1 MFRPT
6 DHAVKPHTRLSRRA
20 WLEVGA
26 IGALGLAWP
35 KLLKARQGRHFSSGR
50 IPGFARAKRCVVIFQ
65 FGGPGQQDLWDMKP
79 EAPAEARGEF
89 RPIDTSVP
97 GMAICEHMPH
107 LAKAARH
114 YAIVRSMS
122 HRDFEHGTASYTAL
136 TGHPHPNPGTNT
148 PARPDD
154 FPTYGSVVSRL
165 RPSQRGVPDFV
176 VLGPV
181 MHQGNR
187 PPLAGQG
194 PGFLGRSYDPF
205 RIAADPNGADFQVD
219 ELAAY
224 EDVPSQ
230 RLVARRRL
238 VEDLNGLS
246 RRIDAAAMQV
256 ADQDRLAARAFE
268 LLRSSQGQQAFNLE
282 QERDAVRDRYGRTK
296 FGQTMLLAR
305 RLVEAD
311 VPLVTVNWS
320 RMNSDQWDTHKQN
333 YPTLR
338 KLVPPFDQ
346 GLAAFLS
353 DLAERGLLEDTLVVC
368 LGEFG
373 RTPKM
378 NKDAGRDHWPDC
390 YSLLVAGGG
399 MRSGEVI
406 GASDRLAATPRTDG
420 IAPWDLAATMYHL
433 LGIRPDGHL
442 RDHFGRPLKIS
453 SGQVV
458 RELLA

>member
-1 MFRPT
+1 MPRPNLQNAT
-6 DHAVKPHTRLSRRA
+6 HRAKFTRRA
-20 WLEVGA
+20 WLEIGA
-26 IGALGLAWP
+26 IGALGLGWP
-35 KLLKARQGRHFSSGR
+35 NLLRAREGEAASKDR
-50 IPGFARAKRCVVIFQ
+50 IAGFGRAKRCVVIFQ

-89 RPIDTSVP
+89 RPVATTVP

-107 LAKAARH
+107 LAQAARRFS
-114 YAIVRSMS
+114 IVRSMS

-136 TGHPHPNPGTNT
+136 TGQPHPNPGTNT

-154 FPTYGSVVSRL
+154 FPTYGSVVSQL

-205 RIAADPNGADFQVD
+205 RIAADPNEADFRVD
-219 ELAAY
+219 VLAAHD
-224 EDVPSQ
+224 DVPSP
-230 RLVARRRL
+230 RLLARRKL

-246 RRIDAAAMQV
+246 RRIDEAALQV

-268 LLRSSQGQQAFNLE
+268 LLRTSQGQQAFNLE

-320 RMNSDQWDTHKQN
+320 RMNADQWDTHKQN

-338 KLVPPFDQ
+338 KLLPPFDR
-346 GLAAFLS
+346 GLAAFLT
-353 DLAERGLLEDTLVVC
+353 DLDERSLLDDTLVVC

-399 MRSGEVI
+399 LRNGQVI
-406 GASDRLAATPRTDG
+406 GESDRLAATPRTDG
-420 IAPWDLAATMYHL
+420 IAPWDLAATMFHL
-433 LGIRPDGHL
+433 LGISPQGHL
-442 RDHFGRPLKIS
+442 HDRFGRPLKIS
-453 SGQVV
+453 QGRVIS
-458 RELLA
+458 ELLA